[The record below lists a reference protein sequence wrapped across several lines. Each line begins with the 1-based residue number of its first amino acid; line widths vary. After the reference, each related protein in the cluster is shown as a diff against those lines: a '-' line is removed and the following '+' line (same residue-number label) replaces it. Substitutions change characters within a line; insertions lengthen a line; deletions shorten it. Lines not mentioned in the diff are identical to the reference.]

1 MDIQKLDIHDG
12 DVIVVTYNEKLD
24 VDTINN
30 HYDAL
35 TAAINTKYD
44 CIVIAN
50 RTDFMKNIT
59 VLSSENGGLP
69 FR

>member
-12 DVIVVTYNEKLD
+12 DVIVITYNDELD
-24 VDTINN
+24 ADTINS
-30 HYDAL
+30 HYEAL
-35 TAAINTKYD
+35 AAALNTKYD

-50 RTDFMKNIT
+50 HTDFMKNIT
-59 VLSSENGGLP
+59 ILSSENGGLP

>member
-12 DVIVVTYNEKLD
+12 DVIVVTYNDELD
-24 VDTINN
+24 ADTINS
-30 HYDAL
+30 HYEAL
-35 TAAINTKYD
+35 AAALNTKYD

-50 RTDFMKNIT
+50 HTDFMKNIT
-59 VLSSENGGLP
+59 ILSSENGGLP